1 MPFPRITIRADQLAG
16 QPCIRGL
23 RIPVSLV
30 VGLVAQDMTSAEIL
44 DAYPDLQED
53 DIREA
58 LLYAA
63 ELARTAGQ
71 IDAAQ

>member
-1 MPFPRITIRADQLAG
+1 MAFPRITTRADQLAG

-30 VGLVAQDMTSAEIL
+30 VGLVGQGMTSSEIL
-44 DAYPDLQED
+44 EAYPHLEQD

-58 LLYAA
+58 LLYAE
-63 ELARTAGQ
+63 ELARTARQ
-71 IDAAQ
+71 IDAAE